1 MKKREPRAYHMEGRA
16 AAAAAT
22 GARILDAAV
31 ARFWEGPT
39 DQLSL
44 DEVAQRAGVT
54 VQTVIRRFGG
64 RAGLMEAASARE
76 AARVRAQ
83 RDEAPVGDVVQAVRI
98 LVTHYESFGERVLR
112 LLAEAQRIPGV
123 ERHAAE
129 GRALH
134 VAWCARTFAPALA
147 GRTGAARKRRTAQI
161 VAVCDVYTWKLLRLD
176 AGLSRRQVELAL
188 VELLDPLVNPR
199 TAP

>member
-1 MKKREPRAYHMEGRA
+1 MKQRKARAYHMEGRA
-16 AAAAAT
+16 ATAAAT
-22 GARILDAAV
+22 GERILDAAV
-31 ARFWEGPT
+31 ALFWERPT

-44 DEVAQRAGVT
+44 DQVAQRAGVT

-64 RAGLMEAASARE
+64 RAGLLSAASARE
-76 AARVRAQ
+76 ATRVRAQ

-98 LVTHYESFGERVLR
+98 LVTHYESFGERVLH

-123 ERHAAE
+123 ERLAAD

-134 VAWCARTFAPALA
+134 VAWCVRTFAPALA
-147 GRTGAARKRRTAQI
+147 GRAGAARKRRLAQI
-161 VAVCDVYTWKLLRLD
+161 VAICDVYLWKLLRLD

-188 VELLDPLVNPR
+188 VELLDPLMHPR